1 VPGAELSDYHHR
13 MAGSAKVRPRQDV
26 RFCRSADGVTIAYAV
41 HGSGPPLVID
51 SCWLSHLQYDWE
63 SPVWRHYLIELGKIA
78 TVYRFDERGH
88 GLSDRD
94 VTDHSLEMRLAD
106 LEAVVDDAGL
116 DRFALLAMAQGGP
129 VAIEYAVRHRERV
142 GRLLF
147 YGSYAGVEAVDISEE
162 DRLLDETFDNLI
174 RVGWEKPTPE
184 FRRVFTYLMIPGAT
198 EEQMGWLDELQRRAT
213 SAEVAVVARQQ
224 RRRADASH
232 RLAALDV
239 PTLVLH
245 SLHDRM
251 NAFTYSRQLASEIPG
266 ARLVALD
273 SQNHI
278 VLEDEPAWQVFMGE
292 VTGFLAEGAPPVA
305 LEGRDPRD
313 VLSGRELEV
322 LALAARGQ
330 DNAEIATELTLS
342 VRTVERHLQNT
353 YEKLGLR
360 GKSARAGAVSRLHA
374 AG

>member
-1 VPGAELSDYHHR
+1 
-13 MAGSAKVRPRQDV
+13 MPRQDV

-51 SCWLSHLQYDWE
+51 ACWLSHLQYDWE
-63 SPVWRHYLIELGKIA
+63 SPVWRHYLTELGKVA

-106 LEAVVDDAGL
+106 LEAVVADAGL
-116 DRFALLAMAQGGP
+116 ARFALLAMAQGGP
-129 VAIEYAVRHRERV
+129 VAIEFTARHPEQV
-142 GRLLF
+142 SRLLF
-147 YGSYAGVEAVDISEE
+147 YGSYAGVGAVETSEE
-162 DRLLDETFDNLI
+162 DQLLDVTFDHLI
-174 RVGWEKPTPE
+174 RVGWEQPTPE

-213 SAEVAVVARQQ
+213 TAEVALLARQQ
-224 RRRADASH
+224 RRQADATD

-245 SLHDRM
+245 SIGDRM
-251 NAFTYSRQLASEIPG
+251 NAFAYSRSLAAQIPD
-266 ARLVALD
+266 ARLVALESD
-273 SQNHI
+273 NHI
-278 VLEDEPAWQVFMGE
+278 VLEDEPAWPVFLRE
-292 VTGFLAEGAPPVA
+292 VSDFLAEDAVPTPSA
-305 LEGRDPRD
+305 GRDPREL
-313 VLSGRELEV
+313 LSDRELEV
-322 LALAARGQ
+322 LTLAARGH
-330 DNAEIATELTLS
+330 DNATIASDLTLS

-360 GKSARAGAVSRLHA
+360 GKSARTGAVSRLLSS
-374 AG
+374 G

>member
-1 VPGAELSDYHHR
+1 
-13 MAGSAKVRPRQDV
+13 MPRQDV

-63 SPVWRHYLIELGKIA
+63 SPVWRHYLTELGKIA

-106 LEAVVDDAGL
+106 LEAVVEDAGL
-116 DRFALLAMAQGGP
+116 ARFSLLAMAQGGP
-129 VAIEYAVRHRERV
+129 VAIEYAARHPEQV
-142 GRLLF
+142 GRLVF
-147 YGSYAGVEAVDISEE
+147 YGSYAGVDAVQTSQQ
-162 DRLLDETFDNLI
+162 DRLLDETFDQLI
-174 RVGWEKPTPE
+174 RVGWEQPTPE

-198 EEQMGWLDELQRRAT
+198 EEQMGWLDELQRRAAT
-213 SAEVAVVARQQ
+213 AEVALLARRQ
-224 RRRADASH
+224 RREANATH
-232 RLAALDV
+232 RLAGLDV

-251 NAFTYSRQLASEIPG
+251 NAFAYSRHLASEIPG

-273 SQNHI
+273 SENHI
-278 VLEDEPAWQVFMGE
+278 VLEAEPAWPVFLHE
-292 VTGFLAEGAPPVA
+292 LTDFLAQDETATPPGPA
-305 LEGRDPRD
+305 DRHPRD
-313 VLSGRELEV
+313 LLSAREIEV
-322 LALAARGQ
+322 LTLAARGH
-330 DNAEIATELTLS
+330 DNAAIATELTLS
-342 VRTVERHLQNT
+342 VRTVERHLQNS

-360 GKSARAGAVSRLHA
+360 GKSARAGAVSRLLA

>member
-1 VPGAELSDYHHR
+1 MSGPTRLL
-13 MAGSAKVRPRQDV
+13 PRQDV

-51 SCWLSHLQYDWE
+51 ACWLSHLQYDWD
-63 SPVWRHYLIELGKIA
+63 SPVWRHYLTELGKIA

-106 LEAVVDDAGL
+106 LEAVVADAGL

-129 VAIEYAVRHRERV
+129 VAIEFTARHPEQV
-142 GRLLF
+142 SRLLF
-147 YGSYAGVEAVDISEE
+147 YGSYAGVGAVETSEE
-162 DRLLDETFDNLI
+162 DQLLDATFDHLI
-174 RVGWEKPTPE
+174 RVGWEQPTPE

-213 SAEVAVVARQQ
+213 TAEVALLARQQ
-224 RRRADASH
+224 RRQADATG

-245 SLHDRM
+245 SIGDRM
-251 NAFTYSRQLASEIPG
+251 NAFAYSRSLAAQIPD
-266 ARLVALD
+266 ARLVALESD
-273 SQNHI
+273 NHI
-278 VLEDEPAWQVFMGE
+278 VLEDEPAWPVFLHE
-292 VTGFLAEGAPPVA
+292 VSDFLAEDAVPMPPT
-305 LEGRDPRD
+305 GRDPREL
-313 VLSGRELEV
+313 LSDRELEV
-322 LALAARGQ
+322 LTLAARGH
-330 DNAEIATELTLS
+330 DNATIASDLTLS

-360 GKSARAGAVSRLHA
+360 GKSARTGAVSRLLSS
-374 AG
+374 G